1 MEENIST
8 EPKKDI
14 DIPFLDTNENNEIKR
29 INTFKKVNKEKKI
42 NSHRKRGIT
51 VVSRSNF
58 NKRYND
64 SLLDKFRQTL
74 NFIKSYQI
82 ESLQDNDEDDF
93 FFINKYCENRNFK
106 KLLENLI
113 KTGRTNE
120 WNEYMKSY
128 KKNIEES
135 KSLFYRLKLIFHIES
150 DFIVIWKTTLRIFNI
165 FILFI
170 FFFRYIFNNLIK
182 SDSSSNIQKRILII
196 YYMINIMFFIDLIFS
211 VLIIIFNGG
220 SILTYF
226 KLPLKVYTAYPFELK
241 NENFLLLLPKFIR
254 IDIFEK
260 IFTSWESFINLKVE
274 LYIHNFI
281 FKLFVICITQLIKYL
296 LIFGLYA
303 HLNTCILSYFDE
315 IDYASSLF
323 YTIEAFTVV
332 GYGERS
338 PKTEKSFILVILN
351 ILIGV
356 NLFSLMSSNI
366 KNLSNKFYNVERE
379 ISLKDNIEITLFKIQ
394 KSLGKIM
401 PSKLKEKIISY
412 IYFRRGLSFHDIKE
426 EYNNILDKCKHD
438 LLDKIYEKLFY
449 FLNLEYKQFF
459 LKDGNNDFMF
469 EIFQNLKP
477 KIFKSD
483 KILIKSGEKVN
494 NIYFLLTGQIYASDI
509 KNKFIFK
516 MKDNSIFGDY
526 EFITNT
532 MSYFNIRV
540 DPKNP
545 AFGFVLNKN
554 NWDKISKRFILSANN
569 FISYIIHKRKKHI
582 LWINENLSR
591 KSKFSTIIEE
601 SEEKT
606 KIDKSLKEEL
616 NIVIDDNKK
625 NEEHKNENIKKKID
639 SSENSNRLNDI
650 KSSKYHYSNDKIIRE
665 IDNLNKEINVIEF
678 NFLGEK
684 ELLLKNL
691 KKCYL

>member
-665 IDNLNKEINVIEF
+665 IDNLHKEINVIEF

>member
-29 INTFKKVNKEKKI
+29 INIFKKFNKEKKI

-665 IDNLNKEINVIEF
+665 IDNLHKEINVIEF

>member
-51 VVSRSNF
+51 VVSRSNY

-426 EYNNILDKCKHD
+426 EYKNILDKCKHD

-459 LKDGNNDFMF
+459 
-469 EIFQNLKP
+469 
-477 KIFKSD
+477 
-483 KILIKSGEKVN
+483 
-494 NIYFLLTGQIYASDI
+494 
-509 KNKFIFK
+509 
-516 MKDNSIFGDY
+516 
-526 EFITNT
+526 
-532 MSYFNIRV
+532 
-540 DPKNP
+540 
-545 AFGFVLNKN
+545 
-554 NWDKISKRFILSANN
+554 
-569 FISYIIHKRKKHI
+569 
-582 LWINENLSR
+582 
-591 KSKFSTIIEE
+591 
-601 SEEKT
+601 
-606 KIDKSLKEEL
+606 
-616 NIVIDDNKK
+616 
-625 NEEHKNENIKKKID
+625 
-639 SSENSNRLNDI
+639 
-650 KSSKYHYSNDKIIRE
+650 
-665 IDNLNKEINVIEF
+665 
-678 NFLGEK
+678 
-684 ELLLKNL
+684 
-691 KKCYL
+691 

>member
-366 KNLSNKFYNVERE
+366 KNLSNKFYNFERE

-426 EYNNILDKCKHD
+426 EYKNILDKCKHD

>member
-51 VVSRSNF
+51 VVSRSNY

-260 IFTSWESFINLKVE
+260 IFTSWESFINLKV
-274 LYIHNFI
+274 
-281 FKLFVICITQLIKYL
+281 KL
-296 LIFGLYA
+296 
-303 HLNTCILSYFDE
+303 
-315 IDYASSLF
+315 
-323 YTIEAFTVV
+323 
-332 GYGERS
+332 
-338 PKTEKSFILVILN
+338 
-351 ILIGV
+351 
-356 NLFSLMSSNI
+356 
-366 KNLSNKFYNVERE
+366 
-379 ISLKDNIEITLFKIQ
+379 
-394 KSLGKIM
+394 
-401 PSKLKEKIISY
+401 
-412 IYFRRGLSFHDIKE
+412 
-426 EYNNILDKCKHD
+426 
-438 LLDKIYEKLFY
+438 
-449 FLNLEYKQFF
+449 
-459 LKDGNNDFMF
+459 
-469 EIFQNLKP
+469 
-477 KIFKSD
+477 
-483 KILIKSGEKVN
+483 
-494 NIYFLLTGQIYASDI
+494 
-509 KNKFIFK
+509 
-516 MKDNSIFGDY
+516 
-526 EFITNT
+526 
-532 MSYFNIRV
+532 
-540 DPKNP
+540 
-545 AFGFVLNKN
+545 
-554 NWDKISKRFILSANN
+554 
-569 FISYIIHKRKKHI
+569 
-582 LWINENLSR
+582 
-591 KSKFSTIIEE
+591 
-601 SEEKT
+601 
-606 KIDKSLKEEL
+606 
-616 NIVIDDNKK
+616 
-625 NEEHKNENIKKKID
+625 
-639 SSENSNRLNDI
+639 
-650 KSSKYHYSNDKIIRE
+650 
-665 IDNLNKEINVIEF
+665 
-678 NFLGEK
+678 
-684 ELLLKNL
+684 
-691 KKCYL
+691 

>member
-1 MEENIST
+1 MDENISN
-8 EPKKDI
+8 EPQKDL

-29 INTFKKVNKEKKI
+29 NNTFKKANKAKKI
-42 NSHRKRGIT
+42 NSVRKRGIT
-51 VVSRSNF
+51 VVSRSKL
-58 NKRYND
+58 NKRNNE

-82 ESLQDNDEDDF
+82 ESLQDKDEDEDDF
-93 FFINKYCENRNFK
+93 YFINKYSGNRKFK
-106 KLLENLI
+106 KLLENMI

-135 KSLFYRLKLIFHIES
+135 QSLFYRLKLIFHIES

-170 FFFRYIFNNLIK
+170 FFFRYIFNNLTK
-182 SDSSSNIQKRILII
+182 SDSYSIQKRIIII

-220 SILTYF
+220 SVLTYF
-226 KLPLKVYTAYPFELK
+226 KLPLKIYTAYPFELK

-260 IFTSWESFINLKVE
+260 IFTSWESFINLRVE

-281 FKLFVICITQLIKYL
+281 FKLFIICITQLIKYL

-315 IDYASSLF
+315 VDYASSLF

-366 KNLSNKFYNVERE
+366 KNLSNKFYNFERE

-426 EYNNILDKCKHD
+426 EYNNILDKCKND
-438 LLDKIYEKLFY
+438 LLDKIYKKLFY

-459 LKDGNNDFMF
+459 LKERNNDFIF

-483 KILIKSGEKVN
+483 KVLIKSGEKVN
-494 NIYFLLTGQIYASDI
+494 KIYFLLTGQIYASDI
-509 KNKFIFK
+509 KNKLIFT

-532 MSYFNIRV
+532 ISCFNIKV
-540 DPKNP
+540 DSKNP
-545 AFGFVLNKN
+545 AFGFVLNKS
-554 NWDKISKRFILSANN
+554 NWEKISKRYILNANN
-569 FISYIIHKRKKHI
+569 FISYITNKRKKHI

-591 KSKFSTIIEE
+591 KNKFSTIIEE

-606 KIDKSLKEEL
+606 KIEKSSKEEL
-616 NIVIDDNKK
+616 NIVIDENNK
-625 NEEHKNENIKKKID
+625 NEMQNENIKKIID
-639 SSENSNRLNDI
+639 SSENFYRLNDI
-650 KSSKYHYSNDKIIRE
+650 KSPKYHYSNDKIIKD
-665 IDNLNKEINVIEF
+665 IDNLHKEINIIEF
-678 NFLGEK
+678 NFLREK
-684 ELLLKNL
+684 ELLLQNL

>member
-625 NEEHKNENIKKKID
+625 NEEHKNENIKKKIN

-665 IDNLNKEINVIEF
+665 IDNLHKEINVIEF

>member
-426 EYNNILDKCKHD
+426 EYKNILDKCKHD